1 MSLGFSEII
10 LIGIFILLV
19 FGSKRIPELARAMG
33 RAIHEF
39 KKRKRKSSHQGEE
52 FLKAAEKTAELESE
66 KEKTGKAE
74 HDIIRFWQGIARFP
88 F

>member
-33 RAIHEF
+33 RATHEF
-39 KKRKRKSSHQGEE
+39 KKAKEEISHQGEE

-66 KEKTGKAE
+66 KEKQESRT
-74 HDIIRFWQGIARFP
+74 
-88 F
+88 

>member
-33 RAIHEF
+33 RATHEF
-39 KKRKRKSSHQGEE
+39 KKAKEEISHQREE

-66 KEKTGKAE
+66 KEKQESRT
-74 HDIIRFWQGIARFP
+74 
-88 F
+88 

>member
-33 RAIHEF
+33 RATHEF
-39 KKRKRKSSHQGEE
+39 KKAKEEISHQGEE
-52 FLKAAEKTAELESE
+52 FLKAAEKTAKLESE
-66 KEKTGKAE
+66 KEKQESRT
-74 HDIIRFWQGIARFP
+74 
-88 F
+88 

>member
-33 RAIHEF
+33 RATHEF
-39 KKRKRKSSHQGEE
+39 KKAKEEIGRQGDE
-52 FLKAAEKTAELESE
+52 FMKEAEKAAELEAG
-66 KEKTGKAE
+66 KEKREA
-74 HDIIRFWQGIARFP
+74 
-88 F
+88 